1 MNTSSANPPNVP
13 DLPPNVQLVNKAE
26 IQNLRQKL
34 REAQETL
41 EAIQSGDVDAVVVSG
56 ERGSQIYTLSG
67 AEEPYRI
74 FVEQMREGAVT
85 ATEEGMVL
93 YCNKRFA
100 EFAGLPLERVISA
113 SVSDFVPGSA
123 WKEIVQGLSH
133 SDDVKVETEIGR
145 GASALPILITASRV
159 ATTEEPLFCLVVTD
173 MSAQKERA
181 RLTVAKEVAE
191 AANRSKDSFLAALSH
206 ELRTPLTPA
215 LIGAHLLEEDPTL
228 TPRAQ
233 ELVKMIR
240 KNVEVETRL
249 IDDLLDLT
257 RVTQGKIR
265 LRKEEVDL
273 HHIVTEAIKVCASY
287 LEERSQFVTTDLKAT
302 ARHIHGDAV
311 RLQQV
316 LWNLIRN
323 ASKFSAPSAPIV
335 IRSWN
340 DEQGRVRI
348 AVEDRGIGI
357 EQHILPV
364 IFNPFEQGGEEMT
377 RKFGGLGLGLVI
389 SKSLVE
395 LHDGGQI
402 EVHSA
407 GKDRGTTFTLCFT
420 PAVIAVADVPEVEPE
435 QPPAKAR
442 VLVVE
447 DNRDARRAVTLWLQ
461 SLNYHVTEAD
471 CVNEALRLAE
481 TVVIDIVISDIGLP
495 DGTGYDVMTRLRDR
509 GGVIGIAMSGY
520 GQLDDVEKSKA
531 AGFVDHLVK
540 PVAPKA
546 LESALTAALERSKVG
561 VG

>member
-1 MNTSSANPPNVP
+1 MKASKNTPAPASDAPTNHHWVSRS
-13 DLPPNVQLVNKAE
+13 E
-26 IQNLRQKL
+26 IENLRQKL
-34 REAQETL
+34 REATETL

-56 ERGSQIYTLSG
+56 DHGSQIYTLSG

-74 FVEQMREGAVT
+74 FVEQMREGALT

-100 EFAGLPLERVISA
+100 EFVNHPLERVISA
-113 SVSDFVPGSA
+113 GVTDFLSTNA
-123 WKEIVQGLSH
+123 WHEIVHGLSN
-133 SDDVKVETEIGR
+133 SDTMKVETEIGH
-145 GASALPILITASRV
+145 GASRLPVLITASRV
-159 ATTEEPLFCLVVTD
+159 ATAEEPLLCLVVTD
-173 MSAQKERA
+173 LSAQRDRA

-191 AANRSKDSFLAALSH
+191 AANRAKDSFLAALSH

-215 LIGAHLLEEDPTL
+215 LIGAHLLEEDKSL
-228 TPRAQ
+228 SPRAQ
-233 ELVKMIR
+233 ELVGMIR

-257 RVTQGKIR
+257 RVTQGKIQ

-273 HHIVTEAIKVCASY
+273 HYVVTEAVKVCASE
-287 LEERSQFVTTDLKAT
+287 LEERSQFVSCDLKAT
-302 ARHIHGDAV
+302 DKLIHGDAV

-323 ASKFSAPSAPIV
+323 AGKFSAPGSPIV

-340 DEQGRVRI
+340 DEGGGVRI

-357 EQHILPV
+357 EPHVLPV
-364 IFNPFEQGGEEMT
+364 IFNPFEQGGEEVT

-395 LHDGGQI
+395 LHEGGKI

-407 GKDRGTTFTLCFT
+407 GKDQGTTFTLSFT
-420 PAVIAVADVPEVEPE
+420 PWSGAEVELPPVEGAVA
-435 QPPAKAR
+435 AKAR

-447 DNRDARRAVTLWLQ
+447 DSRDARRAVTMWLE
-461 SLNYHVTEAD
+461 SLNYQVTEAD
-471 CVNEALRLAE
+471 CVSAALEAAE
-481 TVVIDIVISDIGLP
+481 TNVIDIVISDIGLP
-495 DGTGYDVMTRLRDR
+495 DGSGYDLMTALREK
-509 GGVIGIAMSGY
+509 GEVVGIAMSGY
-520 GQLDDVEKSKA
+520 GQHNDLERSKA
-531 AGFVDHLVK
+531 AGFMDHLIK

-546 LESALTAALERSKVG
+546 LETALASALERSKVG